1 MFVLSGGF
9 LSFRQQFTHLCVE
22 RLPAAAAAA
31 TPGNDDDAGN
41 DDDGGGS
48 CATGAA
54 VSARRQ
60 LLCINNDTTSTTD
73 IFGLSNLRLSSSAP
87 SSSSAYLV
95 SCPSP
100 VRARQPSPRRPAWRC
115 DTHLPF
121 PVQVLSN
128 LYLGDAATARD
139 LDCLRRHNIQYIVNV
154 TADVENAFEDDSTL
168 TYMRIA
174 ITDHPSETPTSFF
187 TAAIN
192 FIGLLLSSVC
202 VSVCVC
208 DSTSGIDCLH

>member
-1 MFVLSGGF
+1 V
-9 LSFRQQFTHLCVE
+9 SFRQQFTHLCVE
-22 RLPAAAAAA
+22 RLPAAAAS
-31 TPGNDDDAGN
+31 NYDDDAGIGG
-41 DDDGGGS
+41 DGGRG
-48 CATGAA
+48 TGAA

-60 LLCINNDTTSTTD
+60 LLCINDDDTTSTAD
-73 IFGLSNLRLSSSAP
+73 IIGLSNLRLSSSAP
-87 SSSSAYLV
+87 TSSSAYLD
-95 SCPSP
+95 SCPAP

-121 PVQVLSN
+121 PVQVLDN

-154 TADVENAFEDDSTL
+154 TADVENAFEDDPTL

-192 FIGLLLSSVC
+192 FIGLLLSLSVSGC
-202 VSVCVC
+202 VWVCVC
-208 DSTSGIDCLH
+208 DPLTALIAITESYSKR